1 MSPIS
6 QPAPFRESARA
17 SVLVATL
24 FNLAAAELASRQS
37 KYRMAKWKE
46 LNPAGSPPDGFA
58 LEAEIFDRFSAVY
71 FQLARNLLSA

>member
-1 MSPIS
+1 MSPHHHLAPYRD
-6 QPAPFRESARA
+6 PALASA
-17 SVLVATL
+17 LVPAL

-58 LEAEIFDRFSAVY
+58 LEAEVFDRFQALY
-71 FQLARNLLSA
+71 LQLARNLLSA